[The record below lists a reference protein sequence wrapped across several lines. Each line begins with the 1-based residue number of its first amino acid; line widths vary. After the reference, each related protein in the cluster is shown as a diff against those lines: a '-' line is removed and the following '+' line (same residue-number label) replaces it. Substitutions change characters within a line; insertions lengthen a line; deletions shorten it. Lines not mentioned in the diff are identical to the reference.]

1 MNYKIIQKV
10 DIYTEN
16 TIVARS
22 MCDPDL
28 AEAEKKVEYQDNT
41 DRIAVERSFS
51 LSKRCYK
58 MGLVMEYLEDTVHTA
73 VSLSVLTTNLFK
85 ILDAVQSLFCLFYWK
100 VQNFAVLGWEALPSA
115 A

>member
-1 MNYKIIQKV
+1 MSGPRLGRK
-10 DIYTEN
+10 
-16 TIVARS
+16 AS
-22 MCDPDL
+22 DPDL

-58 MGLVMEYLEDTVHTA
+58 MGLVMEYLDDTVHTA
-73 VSLSVLTTNLFK
+73 VSLSVLATNLFE
-85 ILDAVQSLFCLFYWK
+85 ILDAIRSLFCLFYWK
-100 VQNFAVLGWEALPSA
+100 VRNLAVFGWEALPSA